1 MPKEVGDYFIVIFTN
16 NSYNEVSKCVQF
28 EMYDSTLATAAS
40 DAHNNELQVYPNPAK
55 QGEKNRLK
63 IKISD

>member
-16 NSYNEVSKCVQF
+16 DSYSEVSKRIQF
-28 EMYDSTLATAAS
+28 EMYDSTLGTAAP

-55 QGEKNRLK
+55 
-63 IKISD
+63 